1 MAYAFSGEGSL
12 DYFPCRYGASRLL
25 FRGPRRSLDRP
36 YLAFLGGTETY
47 GKYVPDPYPD
57 LIEDETGLAAVNLA
71 CVNAGL
77 DVYLAEPEVLQVAH
91 GAAAVVVQIVGA
103 GNLSNRYYSVHPR
116 RNDRFIAASPLLKAL
131 YREVDFTDFNFTR
144 HMLLSL
150 RAASR
155 DRFEVLADELRLTWV
170 ARMKELLTALPARTV
185 LLWLA
190 DHHPAARADQSGMAL
205 NPVLV
210 DEDMLAQV
218 RPRAAAYVEVAR
230 GPEARIS
237 GLAGMAFPALEAP
250 SAARLPGPDVH
261 RRVAKILMQALDPV
275 LQ

>member
-1 MAYAFSGEGSL
+1 MAYAFPGEGSL
-12 DYFPCRYGASRLL
+12 DYFPCRYGTSRLL

-57 LIEDETGLAAVNLA
+57 LIEDETGLGSINLA

-77 DVYLAEPEVLQVAH
+77 DVYLGEPDILQVAR
-91 GAAAVVVQIVGA
+91 GAEAVVLQIIGA

-116 RNDRFIAASPLLKAL
+116 RNDRFIAASPLLRAL

-170 ARMKELLTALPARTV
+170 ARMKDLLTALPARTV

-190 DHHPAARADQSGMAL
+190 DHRPAARVHRIGIAL
-205 NPVLV
+205 DPVLV

-218 RPRAAAYVEVAR
+218 RPLADAYVEAVS

-237 GLAGMAFPALEAP
+237 GLEGMAFPALEAP
-250 SAARLPGPDVH
+250 SAARLPGPDAH
-261 RRVAKILMQALDPV
+261 RRVAQILLRALEPV

>member
-1 MAYAFSGEGSL
+1 MAYAFPGEGSL
-12 DYFPCRYGASRLL
+12 DYFPCLYGASRLL

-57 LIEDETGLAAVNLA
+57 LIEDETGLGSVNLA

-77 DVYLAEPEVLQVAH
+77 DVYLSEPEALQVAR
-91 GAAAVVVQIVGA
+91 GAEAVVVQIVGA

-150 RAASR
+150 RAVSP
-155 DRFEVLADELRLTWV
+155 DRFEVLADELRVTWV
-170 ARMKELLTALPARTV
+170 ARMKELLMALPARTV
-185 LLWLA
+185 LLWMS
-190 DHHPAARADQSGMAL
+190 DHRPAARAQRGGMAL
-205 NPVLV
+205 DPILV
-210 DEDMLAQV
+210 DEEMLAQV
-218 RPRAAAYVEVAR
+218 RPLAGAYVEVIS
-230 GPEARIS
+230 GPEPRIS
-237 GLAGMAFPALEAP
+237 KLSGMAFPALEAP
-250 SAARLPGPDVH
+250 SAAQLPGPGVH
-261 RRVAKILMQALDPV
+261 RRVAQILLQALDPV